1 MSGFVLF
8 LLDPVQPN
16 RLGCLCRGKI
26 LAKNVNQEKI
36 TKTVGPNVFAL
47 AVRREGLGIKYN
59 KEGVCFSILKYYYI
73 IKQL

>member
-1 MSGFVLF
+1 MLF

-47 AVRREGLGIKYN
+47 AVRREGVGIKYN
-59 KEGVCFSILKYYYI
+59 KEGVCFSIFKYYYI